1 MSRVLFLSASTLA
14 LATAA
19 SAQDLL
25 VFDYAGF
32 EDPAYHSTFIEEHGG
47 SPEFAFF
54 GDEEEAFQKL
64 VSGFRADVSH
74 LCAGSVTKWRDS
86 GILEPWDVSK
96 IDAAGDLNT
105 DLTGQDV
112 TEGSEDLY
120 FLPTDYGST
129 AIAYNTDEVPEED
142 VASLDVFQNPD
153 YAGRVALPDNVDDA
167 YALAYLATGV
177 TDWQGA
183 TDAQFQAATDWL
195 RETHQ
200 NVYTY
205 WADPAEL
212 AQLMSGG
219 AVLVSWAWNETL
231 PTMAEQGFPIG
242 FQREAEE
249 GSSLWLCGY
258 ANLAEGE
265 GSEEQAYDF
274 VNAFL
279 DPSSTRPLLEGGW
292 GSANAAAMEQIG
304 ADELTEVGLGPID
317 APVLAQLPISNELRQ
332 KHSEAFERIKAGF

>member
-1 MSRVLFLSASTLA
+1 MTRMLSLSVSAVA

-19 SAQDLL
+19 PAQDLL

-32 EDPAYHSTFIEEHGG
+32 EDPAYHSQFIEKHGG
-47 SPEFAFF
+47 SPDFAFF

-64 VSGFRADVSH
+64 ISGFRADVSH

-86 GILEPWDVSK
+86 GILEPWDLSK
-96 IDAAGDLNT
+96 IEAAGDLNT
-105 DLTGQDV
+105 DLTGADV
-112 TEGSEDLY
+112 TEGSEELY

-129 AIAYNTDEVPEED
+129 AIAYNTGEVPEED
-142 VASLDVFQNPD
+142 VVSLDVFLNPE
-153 YAGRVALPDNVDDA
+153 YAGRMAMPDNVDDA

-177 TDWQGA
+177 TDWQ
-183 TDAQFQAATDWL
+183 DVSDEEFRAATDWL
-195 RETHQ
+195 RQAQPNMRTFW
-200 NVYTY
+200 T
-205 WADPAEL
+205 DPAEL
-212 AQLMSGG
+212 TQLMATGE
-219 AVLVSWAWNETL
+219 VLISWAWNETL

-242 FQREAEE
+242 FQREPEE

-265 GSEEQAYDF
+265 GSEEQAYGF

-279 DPSSTRPLLEGGW
+279 HPTSVRPLLEGGW
-292 GSANAAAMEQIG
+292 GSANAAAMAEIG
-304 ADELTEVGLGPID
+304 EEELAEVGLGPID
-317 APVLAQLPISNELRQ
+317 APVLAQLPISNEQRE